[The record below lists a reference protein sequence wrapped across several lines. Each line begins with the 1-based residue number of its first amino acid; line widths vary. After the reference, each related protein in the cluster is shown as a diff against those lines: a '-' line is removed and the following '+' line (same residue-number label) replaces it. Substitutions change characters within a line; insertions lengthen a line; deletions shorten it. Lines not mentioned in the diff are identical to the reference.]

1 MLDNERAVIGDNKP
15 PAFDPEVLKA
25 HQETADKFLEA
36 HKAWAGLAKIE
47 TEIQASQLTDHIDGL
62 RGLWKKVDASRK
74 AEKKPHDDA
83 GKAVQTAF
91 TPLLAKIK
99 KSADDLKPKLADFA
113 EEKERIE
120 QQKKDEAAAIARKEA
135 EAAEKLRQEAEAAND
150 VSAQVDAEER
160 AKAAEVAAKEAS
172 KPVKTAIKSASG
184 AGRSMSMRTVKEV
197 EVGNYNALYLRYRE
211 RPEVQELLHRLATAE
226 VRAAG
231 YDHTADPVPGI
242 EIKTRK
248 VMA

>member
-1 MLDNERAVIGDNKP
+1 MLDQAAAGLGHNNP

-25 HQETADKFLEA
+25 HQETANQFLEA
-36 HKAWAGLAKIE
+36 HKVWADLAKIE
-47 TEIQASQLTDHIDGL
+47 SEIQASQLTDHIDGL

-83 GKAVQTAF
+83 GKEVQAAF
-91 TPLLAKIK
+91 NPLLTKIK
-99 KSADDLKPKLADFA
+99 TSADALKPKLAVFA

-120 QQKKDEAAAIARKEA
+120 QQKKAEDAAKAQQEA
-135 EAAEKLRQEAEAAND
+135 EAAEKARQEAEAAND

-160 AKAAEVAAKEAS
+160 AKAAERAAKEAA
-172 KPVKTAIKSASG
+172 KPVSTTIKSASG
-184 AGRSMSMRTVKEV
+184 AGRSMSTRTVKDI

-231 YDHTADPVPGI
+231 YDHDADPVPGI